1 LLRIGLFAVALAEA
15 DDPGENGE
23 FRRELLLQQ
32 RPTGGQPQKD
42 AGWPSK
48 YTCIYIFIRLILVR
62 RMRALAVLLVT
73 FVATACRV
81 QHPTVADLQVVEFGT
96 FQKTD
101 ERGTMAASGSIRG
114 QAHVVADAVLLER
127 TTDIHATR
135 GTSFGLR
142 ISFVGE
148 PSGARV
154 PIRAKCV
161 HPKFTDPATGRSS
174 EVEEWPGTGVMG
186 RSGYVGY
193 TFDND
198 WELVPGQWTIE
209 VSVGSTLRVE
219 KTFNVSVTPND

>member
-1 LLRIGLFAVALAEA
+1 
-15 DDPGENGE
+15 
-23 FRRELLLQQ
+23 
-32 RPTGGQPQKD
+32 
-42 AGWPSK
+42 
-48 YTCIYIFIRLILVR
+48 
-62 RMRALAVLLVT
+62 MRALPLLLAALV
-73 FVATACRV
+73 VTACHLQR
-81 QHPTVADLQVVEFGT
+81 TTIDDLQVVEFGT

-101 ERGTMAASGSIRG
+101 ERGTMAASGSIEG
-114 QAHVVADAVLLER
+114 QAHAVADAVLLEQ
-127 TTDIHATR
+127 TSDIHARR

-142 ISFVGE
+142 VSFSGS

-154 PIRAKCV
+154 PIRAKCL

-209 VSVGSTLRVE
+209 VSVGSTFRVE
-219 KTFNVSVTPND
+219 KTFNVSVTPNA